1 MDTTGKSQLK
11 KLQTIR
17 YVLPI
22 VLFIIVA
29 SFETWEHILLE
40 GQFSWEPILLE
51 ELSWDSH
58 FTFEVF
64 FFGIAGPTAVFIVL
78 SYIIRLLE
86 IQMNTSID
94 LEILNQDLEQK
105 VAERT
110 QLLEERNNELSVANE
125 ELQKVDQ
132 LKSDFVSLVSHELR
146 GPLTTLNGGIEM
158 ALQEEHDIS
167 EETRRFLEIMSGES
181 QRLTD
186 FVQTILDV
194 SRLDAGKLTLN
205 PGPVAVN
212 PLLRRVAEVVLAG
225 KPREI
230 IIKATKNLPLAW
242 GDEIY
247 LEKILCNLVSNAD
260 KFSPDDTPI
269 EINSGQVNGKIKV
282 TVIDHGPGIPPEMQ
296 EQVFKRFLRLE
307 TGNKIS
313 SKGWGLGLHLSQ
325 ALAEAQGCSLRL
337 VSPAHEDQ
345 QNPGTAFTLSI
356 PMDTEELHDS

>member
-1 MDTTGKSQLK
+1 MDTTNKSQLK
-11 KLQTIR
+11 RLQIIR
-17 YVLPI
+17 YVVPI
-22 VLFIIVA
+22 VLFSIVA
-29 SFETWEHILLE
+29 SFETWEHILLK
-40 GQFSWEPILLE
+40 GKFT
-51 ELSWDSH
+51 WDFH

-78 SYIIRLLE
+78 SYIVKLLE
-86 IQMNTSID
+86 IQINASID
-94 LEILNQDLEQK
+94 LELLNRDLEQK
-105 VAERT
+105 VVERT
-110 QLLEERNNELSVANE
+110 QLLKERNNELSTANKD
-125 ELQKVDQ
+125 LQKVDQ

-194 SRLDAGKLTLN
+194 SRLDAGKLILN

-212 PLLRRVAEVVLAG
+212 PLLRRVAEVVLVG
-225 KPREI
+225 KSREI
-230 IIKATKNLPLAW
+230 IFNATKNLPLAW

-260 KFSPDDTPI
+260 KFSPDDSPI
-269 EINSGQVNGKIKV
+269 EINSEQVNGEIIV
-282 TVIDHGPGIPPEMQ
+282 TIIDYGPGIPHEMQ
-296 EQVFKRFLRLE
+296 EQVFERFLRLE

-313 SKGWGLGLHLSQ
+313 SKGWGLGLHFAQ
-325 ALAEAQGCSLRL
+325 ALAEAQGSSLRL
-337 VSPAHEDQ
+337 DSPVHEDQ
-345 QNPGTAFTLSI
+345 QNPGTAFRLSI
-356 PMDTEELHDS
+356 PVDDEELQDG